1 MRVVQ
6 LLCLSFLI
14 YGQGAWAEEVISS
27 ERHTWLVEALQDGEI
42 AGVAEAESDP
52 SADFD
57 PELRN
62 KIQKQLV
69 DCRYKESSLDVLVPG
84 FFQSSWCEDV
94 LTEAL
99 RAGVSLTW
107 LTSIVDGF
115 DVEEEDTEERKVY
128 VY

>member
-14 YGQGAWAEEVISS
+14 YGQGVWAEEAISA
-27 ERHTWLVEALQDGEI
+27 ERHTWLVETLQSEEVI
-42 AGVAEAESDP
+42 GVAETASGDQK
-52 SADFD
+52 
-57 PELRN
+57 LRN
-62 KIQKQLV
+62 KIQRQLV
-69 DCRYKESSLDVLVPG
+69 DCRYEESYLDDLTPD
-84 FFQSSWCEDV
+84 FFQAPWCEDV

-99 RAGVSLTW
+99 EAGVSLTW
-107 LTSIVDGF
+107 LTNIVDSF